1 MKKALTIYIDDDAEL
16 IRICG
21 TFLVESDKM
30 SVNFVNEVAEGCNA
44 VYLPNKATKENPIKF
59 FKEVKQ

>member
-16 IRICG
+16 TRICG

-30 SVNFVNEVAEGCNA
+30 SVNFANETTTEYNA
-44 VYLPNKATKENPIKF
+44 VYFPNNATKENPIKF
-59 FKEVKQ
+59 FKEAER

>member
-1 MKKALTIYIDDDAEL
+1 MKKALTIYIDDNAEL

-30 SVNFVNEVAEGCNA
+30 SVNFANETTTEYNA
-44 VYLPNKATKENPIKF
+44 VYFPNEATDKNPIKW
-59 FKEVKQ
+59 FKEVER